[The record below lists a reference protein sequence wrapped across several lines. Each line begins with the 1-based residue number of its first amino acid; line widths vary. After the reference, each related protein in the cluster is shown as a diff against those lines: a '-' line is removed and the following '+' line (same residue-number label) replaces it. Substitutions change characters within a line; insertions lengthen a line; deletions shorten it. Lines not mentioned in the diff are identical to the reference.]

1 MQDIKSRWESQAEA
15 EVFEMMYV
23 ANVIQVCGIVAGM
36 LMIVDMIRKDR
47 NRAPGLLMLGFVC
60 TVADLAGYSIRM
72 NAATYDGVITGLRI
86 EYFGKCYVITFIL
99 VFYMEYLY
107 IKMKE
112 SVVYIMLA
120 IDSVFLAVVVLLPY
134 HSLFFKD
141 LQMTVSDS
149 GICRISYT
157 CGILFALFVI
167 YQIIKLLAVAYL
179 FVRIGYSVH
188 GAHRSSA
195 LLFIASFLI
204 AFLGMIADC
213 FQLLQPYEIFHA
225 ALLIAC
231 LVLAIGAYRP
241 GMTDIVQHALAKIVN
256 DQVEGTIII
265 DNLNRVVYEN
275 SKIHDRF
282 NKIHGLLNEDGT
294 INIPMILISSGE
306 IFEIDGNFYEMRVS
320 DIEENGYVKGKMI
333 GLIDVTDIYKRT
345 AFIMELVE
353 KAENDAKKKE
363 QMLANMSHE
372 MRTPL
377 NAIYG
382 LTNLLANG
390 MHTATEENYLRTIK
404 VSTENL
410 ISIINDTLD
419 MSKVQAGKMELRL
432 VEYHLEEMIEQIQA
446 VLMIQAESKGLL
458 FIVDDFQ
465 DVPQYLLGD
474 DIRIQQI
481 LINLCNNAIKY
492 TRQGSVHLS
501 IKWKEGING
510 KGTLIFNVVDTGI
523 GIREENIDKL
533 FTAYEQFDGEKNR
546 YIEGTGLGLM
556 ITKQLVELME
566 GTISVKSTYGVGSD
580 FEVQIEQQRVW
591 HAAEGSR
598 KEEEKHL
605 YAPDAQVIVVDDNDV
620 NLMVAEAILAL
631 HKIKPIS
638 LKSGYELKEYIH
650 RHADAEIDVIFL
662 DHMMPD
668 MDGIETAKQVR
679 KMEHSIARTVPI
691 IAMTGN
697 SISDFEEEYVQAGIS
712 DYLEKPIREEK
723 LEKILRK
730 WLPKS
735 RIVEEEPQ
743 EEEEPK
749 PEESAGE
756 TKAEAS
762 AQAEDQIEE
771 EIPQTCSSEQMRS
784 RIEEIRENA
793 KKVLEENE

>member
-1 MQDIKSRWESQAEA
+1 
-15 EVFEMMYV
+15 
-23 ANVIQVCGIVAGM
+23 
-36 LMIVDMIRKDR
+36 
-47 NRAPGLLMLGFVC
+47 
-60 TVADLAGYSIRM
+60 
-72 NAATYDGVITGLRI
+72 
-86 EYFGKCYVITFIL
+86 
-99 VFYMEYLY
+99 
-107 IKMKE
+107 
-112 SVVYIMLA
+112 
-120 IDSVFLAVVVLLPY
+120 
-134 HSLFFKD
+134 
-141 LQMTVSDS
+141 
-149 GICRISYT
+149 
-157 CGILFALFVI
+157 
-167 YQIIKLLAVAYL
+167 
-179 FVRIGYSVH
+179 
-188 GAHRSSA
+188 
-195 LLFIASFLI
+195 
-204 AFLGMIADC
+204 
-213 FQLLQPYEIFHA
+213 
-225 ALLIAC
+225 
-231 LVLAIGAYRP
+231 
-241 GMTDIVQHALAKIVN
+241 
-256 DQVEGTIII
+256 
-265 DNLNRVVYEN
+265 
-275 SKIHDRF
+275 
-282 NKIHGLLNEDGT
+282 LNEDGT

-320 DIEENGYVKGKMI
+320 DIEENGYAKGKMI

-749 PEESAGE
+749 PEEESTGE